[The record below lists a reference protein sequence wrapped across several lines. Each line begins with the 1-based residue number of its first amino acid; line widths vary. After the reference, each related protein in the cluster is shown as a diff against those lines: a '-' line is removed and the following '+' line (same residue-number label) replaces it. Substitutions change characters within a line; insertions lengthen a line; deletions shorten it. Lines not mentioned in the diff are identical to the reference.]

1 MKELAKETYG
11 KSLHIWYEAELLADH
26 AYGKIFN
33 TEKETGHQ
41 VAACLLMDLQKY
53 QDQAETYW
61 YMGPSLDQILLMVRY
76 RDEKWTIQVN
86 LKDFDFALHLDAVEV
101 WKKDLISQ
109 LVSK

>member
-1 MKELAKETYG
+1 MKELAKESYG
-11 KSLHIWYEAELLADH
+11 KSLHIWYETELLADH

-33 TEKETGHQ
+33 TGMETCRQ
-41 VAACLLMDLQKY
+41 VAACLSADLEKH
-53 QDQAETYW
+53 QDQEETYW

-101 WKKDLISQ
+101 WKKDLSSQ